1 MIAQPQLS
9 PPCTPADYLTFE
21 VNADIRHEYINGEI
35 VPMTGGTPNHNQILL
50 NLAGA
55 LNFAL
60 RRQPYRVFAADQR
73 LWMPIPKIYAY
84 PDVMVIEGEL
94 AYQTGRRDTI
104 MNPTVIIE
112 VLSKSTQD
120 YDRGDKFAAYR
131 TIASFQE
138 YLLVDQYACH
148 VESYV
153 KTGEKRWI
161 FQEYDRMEATVT
173 LESCDFAIAL
183 QDLYD
188 KVQFE
193 ATPSEAAEDASDR

>member
-9 PPCTPADYLTFE
+9 PPCTPADYLEFE

-173 LESCDFAIAL
+173 LESCDFEIAL

-193 ATPSEAAEDASDR
+193 TTPSEAAEDASDR

>member
-9 PPCTPADYLTFE
+9 PPCTPADYLAFE

-193 ATPSEAAEDASDR
+193 TTPSEAAEDTSDR

>member
-1 MIAQPQLS
+1 MIAQPQLTQRH
-9 PPCTPADYLTFE
+9 TPAAYLEFE
-21 VNADIRHEYINGEI
+21 TQAATRHEYINGDI

-73 LWMPIPKIYAY
+73 LWIPVPKIYTY
-84 PDVMVIEGEL
+84 PDVMVIAGEL
-94 AYQTGRRDTI
+94 AYQPGRRDTV
-104 MNPTVIIE
+104 MNPSVIIE
-112 VLSKSTQD
+112 VLSKSTRE

-131 TIASFQE
+131 TLPSFQE

-153 KTGEKRWI
+153 KAGEKRWI

-183 QDLYD
+183 QDIYD
-188 KVQFE
+188 KVEFD
-193 ATPSEAAEDASDR
+193 TPAPAAAEDTSDR

>member
-1 MIAQPQLS
+1 
-9 PPCTPADYLTFE
+9 
-21 VNADIRHEYINGEI
+21 
-35 VPMTGGTPNHNQILL
+35 LL
-50 NLAGA
+50 
-55 LNFAL
+55 L

-193 ATPSEAAEDASDR
+193 TTPSEAAEDASDR

>member
-9 PPCTPADYLTFE
+9 PPCTPADYLEFE

-193 ATPSEAAEDASDR
+193 ATPSEAAEDTSDR

>member
-9 PPCTPADYLTFE
+9 PPCTPADYLEFE

-193 ATPSEAAEDASDR
+193 TTPSEAAEDASDR

>member
-1 MIAQPQLS
+1 MIAQPQLTQRH
-9 PPCTPADYLTFE
+9 TPAAYLEFE
-21 VNADIRHEYINGEI
+21 THADTRHEYINGEI
-35 VPMTGGTPNHNQILL
+35 VPMTRGTPNHNQILL

-73 LWMPIPKIYAY
+73 LWIPVPKIYTY
-84 PDVMVIEGEL
+84 PDVMVIAGEL
-94 AYQTGRRDTI
+94 AYQPGRRDTV
-104 MNPTVIIE
+104 MNPSVIIE
-112 VLSKSTQD
+112 VLSKSTRE

-131 TIASFQE
+131 TMPSFQE
-138 YLLVDQYACH
+138 YLLVDQYTCH

-153 KTGEKRWI
+153 KAGEKRWI

-183 QDLYD
+183 QDIYD
-188 KVQFE
+188 KVEFDTT
-193 ATPSEAAEDASDR
+193 APEAAEDASDR